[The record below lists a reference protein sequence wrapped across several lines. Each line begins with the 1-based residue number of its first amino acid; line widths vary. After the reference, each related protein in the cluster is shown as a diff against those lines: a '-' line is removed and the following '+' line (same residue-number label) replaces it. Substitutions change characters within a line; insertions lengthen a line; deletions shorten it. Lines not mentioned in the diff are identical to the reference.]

1 MEYILEMKNISKQFP
16 GVKALN
22 NVNLNIKKGEVHVLV
37 GENGAGKSTLMK
49 ILNGVYSKDSGEIV
63 FKGKPIQIRNPREA
77 QEAGISIIYQELNLI
92 PKLSIAENIFLGREP
107 LKKNGLIDWKMVYKE
122 TEVLLKKLE
131 IDLDPRTKIN
141 RLGIAQQQ
149 MIEIAKALSFK
160 SDIIVMDEPTSAL
173 TDKEINKLFAVIRQL
188 KESGVAIIY
197 ISHRLEEIKQI
208 GDRLTVLRDGNYIGT
223 YEVKDID
230 IDTII
235 QLMVGRKVDEKY
247 PKETAEISDIV
258 LEVRNL
264 NNAKLKNISFRLKK
278 GEILGLAGLMGAGR
292 TELARAIFGVDPI
305 NSGDI
310 YINGIKKN
318 ISSPLDAI
326 KNGIGLLPEDRRTQ
340 GLIQKMNVLENIT
353 LPNLNSFVDRIFINK
368 KREINK
374 SIEFI
379 EQVNIRTP
387 SPLAKVRF
395 LSGGNQQKVVL
406 AKWLCANV
414 EIIIFDEPTRG
425 IDVGAKV
432 EIYKLI
438 CNMAKSGK
446 AILLISS
453 ELPEVLGM
461 CDRILVMHEG
471 KITGELSRQEATQE
485 KILSYATGRN
495 KNVG

>member
-22 NVNLNIKKGEVHVLV
+22 NVQLKIKKGEVHVLV

-49 ILNGVYSKDSGEIV
+49 ILNGVYSKDTGEII
-63 FKGKPIQIRNPREA
+63 FKGKPMEIRNPREA

-107 LKKNGLIDWKMVYKE
+107 LKKNRMIDWKLIYKN
-122 TEVLLKKLE
+122 TEELLIRLD
-131 IDLDPRTKIN
+131 IDLDPTTKIN

-160 SDIIVMDEPTSAL
+160 SDVIVMDEPTSAL
-173 TDKEINKLFAVIRQL
+173 TDKEINKLFTVIKQL
-188 KESGVAIIY
+188 KKSGVAIIY

-247 PKETAEISDIV
+247 PKEHAEISDTV
-258 LEVRNL
+258 LDVCNL
-264 NNAKLKNISFRLKK
+264 KNAKLKNISFSLKK

-292 TELARAIFGVDPI
+292 TELARAIFGADPI
-305 NSGDI
+305 DSGEI

-318 ISSPLDAI
+318 ITSPLDAI
-326 KNGIGLLPEDRRTQ
+326 TNGIGLLPEDRRTQ
-340 GLIQKMNVLENIT
+340 GLVQKMSVLENIT
-353 LPNLNSFVDRIFINK
+353 LPSLDSFVDRIFLKK
-368 KREINK
+368 KRETIK
-374 SIEFI
+374 SREFI
-379 EQVNIRTP
+379 EQVNIKTP
-387 SPLAKVRF
+387 SPFSKVSF

-438 CNMAKSGK
+438 CNMAKAGK

-453 ELPEVLGM
+453 ELPEILGM

-471 KITGELSRQEATQE
+471 RITGELSRQEATQE
-485 KILSYATGRN
+485 KILSYATGRK

>member
-22 NVNLNIKKGEVHVLV
+22 NVQLKIKKGEVHVLV

-49 ILNGVYSKDSGEIV
+49 ILNGVYSKDTGEII
-63 FKGKPIQIRNPREA
+63 FKGKPMEIRNPREA

-107 LKKNGLIDWKMVYKE
+107 LKKNRMIDWKLIYKN
-122 TEVLLKKLE
+122 TEELLIRLD
-131 IDLDPRTKIN
+131 IDLDPTTKIN

-160 SDIIVMDEPTSAL
+160 SDVIVMDEPTSAL
-173 TDKEINKLFAVIRQL
+173 TDKEINKLFTVIKQL
-188 KESGVAIIY
+188 KKSGVAIIY

-247 PKETAEISDIV
+247 PKEHAEISDTV
-258 LEVRNL
+258 LDVCNL
-264 NNAKLKNISFRLKK
+264 KNAKLKNISFSLKK

-292 TELARAIFGVDPI
+292 TELARAIFGADPI
-305 NSGDI
+305 DSGEI

-318 ISSPLDAI
+318 ITSPLDAI
-326 KNGIGLLPEDRRTQ
+326 TNGIGLLPEDRRTQ
-340 GLIQKMNVLENIT
+340 GLVQKMSVLENIT
-353 LPNLNSFVDRIFINK
+353 LPSLDSFVDRIFLKK
-368 KREINK
+368 KRETIK
-374 SIEFI
+374 SREFI
-379 EQVNIRTP
+379 EQVNIKTP
-387 SPLAKVRF
+387 SPFSKVSF
-395 LSGGNQQKVVL
+395 LSVGNQQKVVL

-432 EIYKLI
+432 EIY
-438 CNMAKSGK
+438 N
-446 AILLISS
+446 
-453 ELPEVLGM
+453 
-461 CDRILVMHEG
+461 
-471 KITGELSRQEATQE
+471 
-485 KILSYATGRN
+485 
-495 KNVG
+495 